1 MCFFSFSCLAQV
13 VVLAASVLGAGLPAR
28 DFEVSERA
36 SGTKYVFAHFVVG
49 LTFDSIYDMYGCFPC
64 VRQVGFVESYT
75 QDDWR
80 ADMQLAQGMGV
91 DGFALNIG
99 KLFVPF
105 KILRF

>member
-1 MCFFSFSCLAQV
+1 MWFFSFLCLAQV

-28 DFEVSERA
+28 DFEVSEHA
-36 SGTKYVFAHFVVG
+36 SGTKFVFAHFIVG
-49 LTFDSIYDMYGCFPC
+49 LTFDSIYDIYVCFPC
-64 VRQVGFVESYT
+64 VRQVGIVASYT
-75 QDDWR
+75 QDDWS
-80 ADMQLAQGMGV
+80 ADMQLAQGMGI